1 MIRFAIHLSLLLATL
16 IASSVNAGRIPDEL
30 FDPIQSKAKEIYADK
45 GVGYAGED
53 CTWDYLTP
61 DREYFYM
68 NQFKILLVLKKNCFK
83 MNLGQRNFC

>member
-1 MIRFAIHLSLLLATL
+1 MIRFAIYFLLLSIIGLAP
-16 IASSVNAGRIPDEL
+16 AANAGRIPDEL
-30 FDPIQSKAKEIYADK
+30 FDPIQSKAKEIYAEK